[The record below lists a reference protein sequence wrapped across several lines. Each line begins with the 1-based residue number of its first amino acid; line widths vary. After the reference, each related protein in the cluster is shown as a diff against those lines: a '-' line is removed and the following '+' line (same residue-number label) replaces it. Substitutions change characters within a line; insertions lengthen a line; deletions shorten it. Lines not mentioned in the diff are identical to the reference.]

1 MLPGER
7 PIMILSQSYFEL
19 LCRLETFNVLE
30 GKCTPADQL
39 LKLQEE
45 AGEVAAAWCGF
56 RGTNA
61 RKGFTHTLDDVIME
75 LADVAIVALV
85 AIRMLGHDPDLA
97 LYLQAQKTEK
107 RLDEYEA
114 QRTEEAAHA
123 ER

>member
-1 MLPGER
+1 
-7 PIMILSQSYFEL
+7 MILSQSYFEL
-19 LCRLETFNVLE
+19 LCRLEQYNVLH
-30 GKCTPADQL
+30 GKNTPADQL
-39 LKLQEE
+39 LKVQEE

-56 RGTNA
+56 RGTNP
-61 RKGFTHTLDDVIME
+61 RKGFTHTLDDVVME

-107 RLDEYEA
+107 RLDEYDA
-114 QRTEEAAHA
+114 RKNEEAANA